1 MKSIIWKCEEFEGNY
16 AKLPQIKDTFNPIS
30 PQIKKLNTL
39 ESQNLLDLPKDGFRQ
54 SYSKP

>member
-1 MKSIIWKCEEFEGNY
+1 MESIIRKYEEFEGNY
-16 AKLPQIKDTFNPIS
+16 TKLPQIKDTFNLIS

>member
-1 MKSIIWKCEEFEGNY
+1 MWKCEEFEGNC
-16 AKLPQIKDTFNPIS
+16 AKLPQIKGTYNLIS

>member
-1 MKSIIWKCEEFEGNY
+1 MWKCEEFEGNC
-16 AKLPQIKDTFNPIS
+16 AKLTQIKGTYNLIS

-39 ESQNLLDLPKDGFRQ
+39 ESQNLLDLPKDGFHQ

>member
-1 MKSIIWKCEEFEGNY
+1 MWKCEEFEGNC
-16 AKLPQIKDTFNPIS
+16 AKLPQIKGTYNLIS

-39 ESQNLLDLPKDGFRQ
+39 ESQNLLDLPKDGFHQ